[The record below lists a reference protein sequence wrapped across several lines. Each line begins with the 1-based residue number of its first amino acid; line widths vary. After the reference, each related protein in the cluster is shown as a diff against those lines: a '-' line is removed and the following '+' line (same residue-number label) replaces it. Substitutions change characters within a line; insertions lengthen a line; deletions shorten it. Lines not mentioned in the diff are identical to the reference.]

1 MWKDYYLKQN
11 TVLDDRY
18 MIDGI
23 LGEGGFGITY
33 SARHLL
39 SGRRVAVKEYFCRE
53 YMTRGGETGQEA
65 SAVSPDDL
73 PRFRTEKERFVK
85 EARVLRDFSDLAG
98 IVRVEDYFEANG
110 TAYIVMELLEGVT
123 LRKYIKENGRMEA
136 EQVFR
141 RLVPLIEALGRI
153 HAAGIVHR
161 DFSPDNIMVSPGGAL
176 TLMDFG
182 AARSFYTKTVS
193 HSLIYKDGFAPQEQ
207 IDRRGRL
214 GPHTDLYSVC
224 ATAYYCVTGKVPD
237 DAIQRMLYDE
247 LKSPSQLG
255 VAISSEAETL
265 IMRGLSLRQDR
276 RWQSAGELLSEI
288 RKIWPDPDPER
299 TARLKRRRFLTIA
312 AAAVLLLVGACLSY
326 RYYRAHEVEIRF
338 RNTETRTFWLFPREG
353 TEEEVWDETLPM
365 VKERVKVFAGNEYL
379 WRESGRK
386 VELVLPLAL
395 FGNSN
400 PDTVAR
406 DYIAGAGN
414 LELHET
420 GSDLTFI
427 PLSREDLVDLSVT
440 EENGSSYFELT
451 LSDEAASRPAADIS
465 NGVSLLTNLS
475 LKDHPFYLAWDMQ
488 ENRFGSFSY
497 INVTAKGDGRTIRAE
512 KALDGSLA
520 DLFFHILREEPLPA
534 PLQCIP
540 DWNVVWEKAENNLNA
555 GTSQV
560 SAEQLTGETVLV
572 RFDLFASGKIERAAG
587 SMLIKSRLD
596 SVGKPYAFGIRENA
610 PDDYILKIRPDDFLD
625 AELEAAGSSGSLTV
639 TDEWGRD
646 AGIWINP
653 HEISYQGIDL
663 AGSSFHTVDHED
675 GTWEVRLMF
684 TETLRLEQTKIFLEN
699 LQARGDGYIYLS
711 SGSTRLARGRAEE
724 ALKTLSE
731 GYIAFTE
738 LTVPGYE
745 KMDRESRS
753 FGTFLEQ
760 YEMSLMFI
768 IVSKSDVIAL
778 DENGVPTGEEV
789 QLKGCSYSDLE
800 EEADAMARAGDASGA
815 RGADGGYDAF
825 FDPSSG
831 QLTVYFS
838 ELGKKGLL
846 PDGLPLIRAFTEKYR
861 LSDGRFPKILF
872 YLFPDNIRWKKYA
885 VIYYERDGEA
895 GGMAWQ
901 ADENQQNGFS
911 EEEIA
916 KIKAFC
922 ESGGNA
928 SP

>member
-33 SARHLL
+33 SANHLL
-39 SGRRVAVKEYFCRE
+39 SGRRVAVKEYFCGE
-53 YMTRGGETGQEA
+53 YMTRSGETGLEA

-353 TEEEVWDETLPM
+353 TEEKVWRETLPL
-365 VKERVKVFAGNEYL
+365 VKERVKVLAGSEYL
-379 WRESGRK
+379 WRESGQK
-386 VELVLPLAL
+386 VELVLPLEL
-395 FGNSN
+395 FRDSD
-400 PDTVAR
+400 PDDIVR
-406 DYIAGAGN
+406 IYIAGAGN

-420 GSDLTFI
+420 GSDQTYI
-427 PLSREDLVDLSVT
+427 PLSRDDITDIRVT
-440 EENGSSYFELT
+440 EEDGTSYIEFALSERAASLGDASAE
-451 LSDEAASRPAADIS
+451 SDESILT
-465 NGVSLLTNLS
+465 SLDQ
-475 LKDHPFYLAWDMQ
+475 KDHPFFLAWDMQ
-488 ENRFGSFSY
+488 ENRFGSFTY
-497 INVTAKGDGRTIRAE
+497 FNVSAEGDGKTLRAE
-512 KALDGSLA
+512 KKLDGSLC
-520 DLFFHILREEPLPA
+520 DLFLYVLNEEPLPA
-534 PLQCIP
+534 SLKCIP
-540 DWNVVWEKAENNLNA
+540 DWNILWEKTENNLNA
-555 GTSQV
+555 GASQV
-560 SAEQLTGETVLV
+560 GADQLTGETVLV
-572 RFDLFASGKIERAAG
+572 RFDTFASGKVERAAG
-587 SMLIKSRLD
+587 SMLLKSRLD
-596 SVGKPYAFGIRENA
+596 AVEKPYAFGVRENA

-639 TDEWGRD
+639 TDVWGRD

-653 HEISYQGIDL
+653 QEISYQGIDL
-663 AGSSFHTVDHED
+663 AASAFHTVDHED
-675 GTWEVRLMF
+675 GTWEIRLDF
-684 TETLRLEQTKIFLEN
+684 PSDLRLEQTRLFLEN
-699 LQARGDGYIYLS
+699 LQTEGDGYIYLTC
-711 SGSTRLARGRAEE
+711 SGTHLARGRAPD
-724 ALKTLSE
+724 ALKSLE
-731 GYIAFTE
+731 DRYIAFTE
-738 LTVPGYE
+738 LTIPGYE
-745 KMDRESRS
+745 KMDEQSRS
-753 FGTFLEQ
+753 FGSFLEQ
-760 YEMSLMFI
+760 FEMSLIFI
-768 IVSKSDVIAL
+768 IVSKSDLIAL

-800 EEADAMARAGDASGA
+800 EEANAMIREGTANGT
-815 RGADGGYDAF
+815 RGAGGGYDAF
-825 FDPSSG
+825 FNPSSG
-831 QLTVYFS
+831 QMTVYFS
-838 ELGKKGLL
+838 ELGDGDLL
-846 PDGLPLIRAFTEKYR
+846 SDGFRLIRAFAEKHR
-861 LSDGRFPKILF
+861 LADGRYPKILF

-885 VIYYERDGEA
+885 AIYYEWSGDA
-895 GGMAWQ
+895 GGMVWQ